1 MHLICD
7 YGITGRRTPADHLM
21 HDDQVNHHTCAAG
34 FWNIYEILIRRRWGR
49 SNWEEEKKIKRKN
62 EKEWDV
68 KASKRTIIWPAPL
81 FLYTLFSFFF
91 LFYDSYITNRPCTL
105 QLCPRH
111 SIIFPSWIVRRL
123 INVPTCLINSRLVP
137 TELGLTTLLPSLINL
152 YDLKNNFIVVT
163 HYYF

>member
-1 MHLICD
+1 MGLRVGEPRPIISCMMIRLIIIHAPLVSEI
-7 YGITGRRTPADHLM
+7 YTR
-21 HDDQVNHHTCAAG
+21 
-34 FWNIYEILIRRRWGR
+34 FWSGGDEGEQI
-49 SNWEEEKKIKRKN
+49 EKKKKN
-62 EKEWDV
+62 KKKEWEGMRRQGFKEDNNMTS
-68 KASKRTIIWPAPL
+68 ATFPIYS
-81 FLYTLFSFFF
+81 FFFF